1 MTKTI
6 MVVDDNPDL
15 TFSVKQG
22 LEDLDDDFVVLE
34 VDGGKKCLK
43 LLEKEQ
49 LPHLILLDIM
59 MPGLNGW
66 ETFDKIRE
74 NESWKHIPIVFLTAR
89 TDDIARNA
97 GKFLGKDY
105 IEKPFD
111 IIDLKQR
118 IDDVLKQT
126 PEEQASIGK
135 NTHETTTPDC

>member
-1 MTKTI
+1 

-15 TFSVKQG
+15 TFSIKRG
-22 LEDLDDDFVVLE
+22 LEDLDDDVVVWE
-34 VDGGKKCLK
+34 ADSGKKCLK
-43 LLEKEQ
+43 FLEQKKI
-49 LPHLILLDIM
+49 PSLILLDIM

-74 NESWKHIPIVFLTAR
+74 NEAWKHIPIVFLTAR

-111 IIDLKQR
+111 ILDLKQR
-118 IDDVLKQT
+118 IDHVLQQT
-126 PEEQASIGK
+126 SEQQK
-135 NTHETTTPDC
+135 VL